1 MSAGVE
7 LVGVRKSFDGIVAVD
22 DLSLAIPPGA
32 IFGLLGPNGAG
43 KTTAIRMLIGI
54 LLPDAGEVR
63 IFGAPVSRDVTRRIG
78 YLPEERG
85 LYRRMTVEDNL
96 VFVGRLAGL
105 AARDAR
111 VRALKWARRMVI
123 DRWMSSRVEEL
134 SKGMQQRVQF
144 IAALVH
150 EPDLV
155 VMDEPFS
162 GLDPI
167 NVNELNEILLDLKRS
182 GRTILLSTHRMDQAE
197 RLCDEI
203 CLVNRGR
210 GVLSGPIRQIRSA
223 NGRCTLRIEIEGDL
237 ASLARF
243 PGVECFIDRGN
254 HADIVLCPGAD
265 SQDLLRR
272 AMRLGRVLR
281 FELREPSLED
291 VFVSVVGERNG

>member
-22 DLSLAIPPGA
+22 DLSLTIPPGA

-111 VRALKWARRMVI
+111 VRALKWARRMEI

-134 SKGMQQRVQF
+134 SKGMQQKVQF

-182 GRTILLSTHRMDQAE
+182 GRTIILSTHRMDQAE

-210 GVLSGPIRQIRSA
+210 GVLSGPIQQIRSA

-254 HADIVLCPGAD
+254 HADIILCPGAD

>member
-22 DLSLAIPPGA
+22 DLSLTIPPGA

-111 VRALKWARRMVI
+111 VRALKWARRMEI

-134 SKGMQQRVQF
+134 SKGMQQKVQF

-182 GRTILLSTHRMDQAE
+182 GRTIILSTHRMDQAE

-210 GVLSGPIRQIRSA
+210 GVLSGPIQQIRSA

-254 HADIVLCPGAD
+254 HADIILCPGAD
-265 SQDLLRR
+265 S
-272 AMRLGRVLR
+272 
-281 FELREPSLED
+281 
-291 VFVSVVGERNG
+291 

>member
-7 LVGVRKSFDGIVAVD
+7 LVGVRKSFDGVVAVD
-22 DLSLAIPPGA
+22 DLSLTIPTGA

-54 LLPDAGEVR
+54 LLPDSGEVR
-63 IFGAPVSRDVTRRIG
+63 IFGAPVRRDVTRRIG

-96 VFVGRLAGL
+96 VFIGRLAGL

-111 VRALKWARRMVI
+111 ARALKWARRMEI
-123 DRWMSSRVEEL
+123 DRWMASRIEEL
-134 SKGMQQRVQF
+134 SKGMQQKVQF
-144 IAALVH
+144 IAALIH
-150 EPDLV
+150 EPDFV

-254 HADIVLCPGAD
+254 HADIILCAGAD

-272 AMRLGRVLR
+272 AMRLGRVVR

-291 VFVSVVGERNG
+291 VFVTVVGERNG

>member
-22 DLSLAIPPGA
+22 DLSLTIPPGA

-111 VRALKWARRMVI
+111 VRALKWARRMEI
-123 DRWMSSRVEEL
+123 DRWMSSRVEQL
-134 SKGMQQRVQF
+134 SKGMQQKVQF

>member
-22 DLSLAIPPGA
+22 DLSLTIPPGA

-111 VRALKWARRMVI
+111 VRALKWARRMEI
-123 DRWMSSRVEEL
+123 DRWMSSRVEQL
-134 SKGMQQRVQF
+134 SKGMQQKVQF

-210 GVLSGPIRQIRSA
+210 RVLSGPIRQIRSA